1 MVFPALR
8 DAGRAFSENEMS
20 DLFYLPLLYGYV
32 NACVAVPHYFRMTDL
47 ADIAR
52 LHGLRLVWSKTAR
65 RLEARP

>member
-1 MVFPALR
+1 
-8 DAGRAFSENEMS
+8 MS